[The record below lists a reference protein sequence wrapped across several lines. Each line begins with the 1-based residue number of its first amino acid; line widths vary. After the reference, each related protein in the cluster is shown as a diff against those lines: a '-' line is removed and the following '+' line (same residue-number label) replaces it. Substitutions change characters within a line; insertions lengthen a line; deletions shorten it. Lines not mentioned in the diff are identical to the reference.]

1 MEDLYSVFGK
11 LGEIMI
17 TVERTAEIVK
27 NIGTK
32 FGKGPTDT
40 GSSAVQVALLTA
52 RIDGLKGHFEANKH
66 DYHSNR
72 GLLKMIGRR
81 RSLLKY
87 IKNNDDNKY
96 QELIKEL
103 GLRK

>member
-1 MEDLYSVFGK
+1 
-11 LGEIMI
+11 MI
-17 TVERTAEIVK
+17 TTSEKSEIIK
-27 NIGTK
+27 TFGAK
-32 FGKGPTDT
+32 FGKGEKDAGCTP
-40 GSSAVQVALLTA
+40 VQVAILTA
-52 RIDGLKGHFEANKH
+52 RINGLKGHFEKNKH

-87 IKNNDDNKY
+87 LRTKNEDTYKS
-96 QELIKEL
+96 LIKDL

>member
-1 MEDLYSVFGK
+1 
-11 LGEIMI
+11 MI
-17 TVERTAEIVK
+17 TSEVK
-27 NIGTK
+27 ANLVKTYGAK
-32 FGKGPTDT
+32 YGAGEKDT
-40 GSSAVQVALLTA
+40 GCTAVQVAILTE
-52 RIDGLKGHFEANKH
+52 RINGLKEHFGANKH

-87 IKNNDDNKY
+87 MRSNSEETYKS
-96 QELIKEL
+96 LIKDL

>member
-1 MEDLYSVFGK
+1 
-11 LGEIMI
+11 MI
-17 TVERTAEIVK
+17 SSEKTAEIVK
-27 NIGTK
+27 T
-32 FGKGPTDT
+32 FGAKYGAGEKDT
-40 GSSAVQVALLTA
+40 GCTAVQVAILTE
-52 RIDGLKGHFEANKH
+52 RINGLKEHFAANKH

-87 IKNNDDNKY
+87 LRNSSEDNYKSVIKD
-96 QELIKEL
+96 L

>member
-1 MEDLYSVFGK
+1 VAWVCE
-11 LGEIMI
+11 GEKMI
-17 TVERTAEIVK
+17 STEKKAELVK
-27 NIGTK
+27 NFGAK
-32 FGKGPTDT
+32 YGKGEKDAGCT
-40 GSSAVQVALLTA
+40 SVQVAILTE
-52 RIDGLKGHFEANKH
+52 RINGLKVHFSANKH

-87 IKNNDDNKY
+87 LKVSNGEAYKNVIKD
-96 QELIKEL
+96 L

>member
-1 MEDLYSVFGK
+1 
-11 LGEIMI
+11 MI
-17 TVERTAEIVK
+17 STEKKAEIVK
-27 NIGTK
+27 T
-32 FGKGPTDT
+32 FGGKYGAGEKDAGCT
-40 GSSAVQVALLTA
+40 AVQVAILTE
-52 RIDGLKGHFEANKH
+52 RINGLKVHFGANKH

-87 IKNNDDNKY
+87 LRTSSEDKYKSVIKD
-96 QELIKEL
+96 L

>member
-1 MEDLYSVFGK
+1 
-11 LGEIMI
+11 MI
-17 TVERTAEIVK
+17 TTEKTAEITK
-27 NIGTK
+27 TFGAK
-32 FGKGPTDT
+32 FG
-40 GSSAVQVALLTA
+40 SSEKDSGCTAVQVAILTE
-52 RIDGLKGHFEANKH
+52 RINNLKVHFAANKH

-87 IKNNDDNKY
+87 LRTNSEENYKS
-96 QELIKEL
+96 LIQDL

>member
-1 MEDLYSVFGK
+1 
-11 LGEIMI
+11 MI
-17 TVERTAEIVK
+17 TTEKKAELVK
-27 NIGTK
+27 TYGAK
-32 FGKGPTDT
+32 YGASEKDT
-40 GSSAVQVALLTA
+40 GCTAVQVAILTE
-52 RIDGLKGHFEANKH
+52 RINGLKDHFTANKH

-87 IKNNDDNKY
+87 LRTSSEENYKS
-96 QELIKEL
+96 LIKDL

>member
-1 MEDLYSVFGK
+1 
-11 LGEIMI
+11 MI
-17 TVERTAEIVK
+17 AVEEKAKIVK
-27 NIGTK
+27 EFGAK
-32 FGKGPTDT
+32 FG
-40 GSSAVQVALLTA
+40 SSEKDAGCTAVQIAILTA
-52 RIDGLKGHFEANKH
+52 RINGLKGHFENNKH

-87 IKNNDDNKY
+87 ISQKSEENYKS
-96 QELIKEL
+96 LIKDL

>member
-1 MEDLYSVFGK
+1 LASK
-11 LGEIMI
+11 GEKMI
-17 TVERTAEIVK
+17 TTEKTAEIVK
-27 NIGTK
+27 T
-32 FGKGPTDT
+32 FGAKY
-40 GSSAVQVALLTA
+40 GSGEKDAGCTAVQVAILTE
-52 RIDGLKGHFEANKH
+52 RINGLKGHFEKNIH

-87 IKNNDDNKY
+87 LRGKSEDQYKS
-96 QELIKEL
+96 LIGDL

>member
-1 MEDLYSVFGK
+1 
-11 LGEIMI
+11 MI
-17 TVERTAEIVK
+17 TTEKKAELVK
-27 NIGTK
+27 T
-32 FGKGPTDT
+32 FGAKYGAGDKDSGCT
-40 GSSAVQVALLTA
+40 AVQVAILTE
-52 RIDGLKGHFEANKH
+52 RINGLKTHFGANKH

-87 IKNNDDNKY
+87 MRSSSEDNYKS
-96 QELIKEL
+96 LIKDL

>member
-1 MEDLYSVFGK
+1 
-11 LGEIMI
+11 MI
-17 TVERTAEIVK
+17 TTEKSAEITK
-27 NIGTK
+27 TFGTK
-32 FGKGPTDT
+32 FG
-40 GSSAVQVALLTA
+40 SSEKDSGCTAVQVAILTE
-52 RIDGLKGHFEANKH
+52 RINNLKVHFAANKH

-87 IKNNDDNKY
+87 LRTNSEENYKS
-96 QELIKEL
+96 LIQDL